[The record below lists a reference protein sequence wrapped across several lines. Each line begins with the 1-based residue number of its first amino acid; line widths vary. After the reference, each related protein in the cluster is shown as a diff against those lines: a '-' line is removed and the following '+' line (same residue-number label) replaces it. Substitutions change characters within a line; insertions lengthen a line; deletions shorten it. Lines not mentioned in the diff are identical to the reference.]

1 METLRRP
8 ELVPGRI
15 HVWRLVGEVLM
26 VLGFAG
32 IVLGIYEIG
41 DVFVLGLGFAL
52 VWAGMIVSFR
62 QERRRRER
70 EDEAFRWVVTGPD
83 GVG

>member
-8 ELVPGRI
+8 ELVPARI
-15 HVWRLVGEVLM
+15 HVWQLVGEVLM

-32 IVLGIYEIG
+32 IVLGIYEVG
-41 DVFVLGLGFAL
+41 GVFVLGLGFAL
-52 VWAGMIVSFR
+52 VWAGMIVSFQ
-62 QERRRRER
+62 QERRRQER

-83 GVG
+83 G

>member
-15 HVWRLVGEVLM
+15 RVWQLVGEVLM

-32 IVLGIYEIG
+32 IVLGIYEVG
-41 DVFVLGLGFAL
+41 GVFVLGLGLAL
-52 VWAGMIVSFR
+52 VWAGMIVSF
-62 QERRRRER
+62 QHERRQRER

-83 GVG
+83 G